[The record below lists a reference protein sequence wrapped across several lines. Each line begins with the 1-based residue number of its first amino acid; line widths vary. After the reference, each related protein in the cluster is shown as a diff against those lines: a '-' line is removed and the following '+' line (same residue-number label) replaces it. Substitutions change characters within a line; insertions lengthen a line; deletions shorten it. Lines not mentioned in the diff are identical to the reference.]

1 MADEQNEL
9 KHVNWKEIFG
19 FSFIFKSFQMARQPS
34 KMILALGAVLTL
46 VISGWALDC
55 IWSSWD
61 GTARNN
67 EIRHY
72 VNVSPTD
79 FANWKTGWQDKRLDN
94 AASLL
99 AGAREQAHTLVV
111 YSATMGG
118 NPSRYLGR
126 AFKSTLKD
134 YNAENEAEYKRP
146 NYRNILSLAKS
157 NGDDWSDLLDKA
169 EDVFGDEIEKIET
182 VLSDSYELAE
192 EKIETDDSLD
202 EDETDEAT
210 VALDSHYRHAK
221 RSITTRKVKFYTSL
235 SEIHGKPI
243 FASFIDFEWDCLRK
257 AISATSKG
265 MIFTG
270 MDGYRK
276 IQLARQVPPGTT
288 AEPFR
293 PIAPSDD
300 LPGTAYWLLM
310 CMWGFLWL
318 ITQHWVFAVIY
329 LLTALVTTGLFVGAI
344 SRIASLHA
352 CRDEKISVFQA
363 LKFSAAKLPSF
374 ITAPL
379 IPLALVLAIGGLMA
393 LGGLVMNFPFIGPI
407 IVGALFALAML
418 GGLAIAFLITGL
430 VAGGPLLY
438 PAIAVEGSDSFDAI
452 SRSYHYVFAR
462 PFRTGLYGL
471 VALVYGVVTYLF
483 VRLFIYVGMSATH
496 MFVKW
501 GVIGGG
507 SRLGEGADRLDVLW
521 TAPEFQALWGR
532 FSWAA
537 MSGGDRIAAVLI
549 AMWVLPFAALVAAYL
564 ISYFA
569 SASTCIYLL
578 LRRKVDATDLDEV
591 YVEEPI
597 KEPLED
603 LPIEIEAEAAKDSD
617 AETNDEKKD
626 SE

>member
-34 KMILALGAVLTL
+34 KMLLALLAVLTL
-46 VISGWALDC
+46 VISGWVMDC
-55 IWSSWD
+55 VWLSWD
-61 GTARNN
+61 GTARSK
-67 EIRHY
+67 EIRYFVHA
-72 VNVSPTD
+72 SSAD
-79 FANWKTGWQDKRLDN
+79 FANWKTGWQDTRLDN
-94 AASLL
+94 AAALL
-99 AGAREQAHTLVV
+99 AGVREQEHTLNAF
-111 YSATMGG
+111 SAKMGYL
-118 NPSRYLGR
+118 SRQLGQ
-126 AFKSTLKD
+126 AFQKTLKD
-134 YNAENEAEYKRP
+134 YNAENESDYKRP
-146 NYRNILSLAKS
+146 KVGNIISRAKT
-157 NGDDWSDLLDKA
+157 NNDDWSDLLDRA
-169 EDVFGDEIEKIET
+169 ENAFANEIDKIELI
-182 VLSDSYELAE
+182 LSDSYDLAE
-192 EKIETDDSLD
+192 EKIEKDESLD
-202 EDETDEAT
+202 EDEAT
-210 VALDSHYRHAK
+210 AKLKKHYRQAK
-221 RSITTRKVKFYTSL
+221 RAITTRKVDFYSAV
-235 SEIHGKPI
+235 SEIHGRPI

-270 MDGYRK
+270 MKDYRT
-276 IQLARQVPPGTT
+276 IQLARQVSPATDT
-288 AEPFR
+288 EPFR
-293 PIAPSDD
+293 PIAPRED
-300 LPGTAYWLLM
+300 LPGTVYWLLM
-310 CMWGFLWL
+310 CLWGLVWL
-318 ITQHWVFAVIY
+318 VTQHWVFAVIY

-344 SRIASLHA
+344 YRIASLHA

-363 LKFSAAKLPSF
+363 LKFSASKLPSF

-379 IPLALVLAIGGLMA
+379 IPLALILAIGGLLT
-393 LGGLVMNFPFIGPI
+393 LGGLVANFPFIGPI
-407 IVGALFALAML
+407 IMGALFLIALLA
-418 GGLAIAFLITGL
+418 GLAIAFLLTGL
-430 VAGGPLLY
+430 IGGGPLMY

-471 VALVYGVVTYLF
+471 VALIYGVITYLF
-483 VRLFIYVGMSATH
+483 VRLFIYVGLSATH

-507 SRLGEGADRLDVLW
+507 TRLAEGADRLDVIW

-597 KEPLED
+597 REPLD
-603 LPIEIEAEAAKDSD
+603 DMPIDSESEANEANEAN
-617 AETNDEKKD
+617 TDEKDED
-626 SE
+626 SK

>member
-1 MADEQNEL
+1 MADQQNEL

-34 KMILALGAVLTL
+34 KMLLALLAVLTL
-46 VISGWALDC
+46 VISGWVMDFVWLSGD
-55 IWSSWD
+55 S
-61 GTARNN
+61 TARNK
-67 EIRHY
+67 EIRYFAHA
-72 VNVSPTD
+72 SSAD
-79 FANWKTGWQDKRLDN
+79 FANWKTGWQENRLDN
-94 AASLL
+94 AAALL
-99 AGAREQAHTLVV
+99 AGVREQEHTLN
-111 YSATMGG
+111 AFAAKMGYL
-118 NPSRYLGR
+118 SRQLGQ
-126 AFKSTLKD
+126 AFQKTLKD
-134 YNAENEAEYKRP
+134 YNAENESDYKRP
-146 NYRNILSLAKS
+146 KVDNIISRAKT
-157 NGDDWSDLLDKA
+157 NNDDWSDLLGRA
-169 EDVFGDEIEKIET
+169 EDAFADEIDKIELI
-182 VLSDSYELAE
+182 LSDSYDLAE
-192 EKIETDDSLD
+192 DKIEKDESLD
-202 EDETDEAT
+202 RNEAT
-210 VALDSHYRHAK
+210 DTLDKHYRQA
-221 RSITTRKVKFYTSL
+221 RRAITTRKVDFYKAVG
-235 SEIHGKPI
+235 EIHGRPI
-243 FASFIDFEWDCLRK
+243 FASFIDFEWDCIRQ

-270 MDGYRK
+270 MKDYRA
-276 IQLARQVPPGTT
+276 IQLGRQVRPATT

-293 PIAPSDD
+293 PKAPRED
-300 LPGTAYWLLM
+300 LPGTVYWLLM
-310 CMWGFLWL
+310 CLWGLVWL
-318 ITQHWVFAVIY
+318 VTQHWVFAVIY

-344 SRIASLHA
+344 YRIASLHA

-363 LKFSAAKLPSF
+363 LKFSASKLPSF

-379 IPLALVLAIGGLMA
+379 IPLALILAIGGLLT
-393 LGGLVMNFPFIGPI
+393 LGGLVANFPFIGPI
-407 IVGALFALAML
+407 IMGALFLLALLA
-418 GGLAIAFLITGL
+418 GLAIAFLLTGL
-430 VAGGPLLY
+430 IGGGPLLY

-471 VALVYGVVTYLF
+471 VALIYGVITYLF
-483 VRLFIYVGMSATH
+483 IRLFIYVGLSATH

-507 SRLGEGADRLDVLW
+507 SYLAEGADRLDVIW

-597 KEPLED
+597 REPLD
-603 LPIEIEAEAAKDSD
+603 DMPIDSESEANEAN
-617 AETNDEKKD
+617 TDEKDQD
-626 SE
+626 SK